1 MSKNKIKKPRFKES
15 RRLGLNV
22 CGHPKAMKRAKRGT
36 SRADKKLSTYGEQL
50 LEKQRLR
57 AYYNVSESQ
66 FSKYVKDAL
75 GSDGN
80 TGDLLIQRLETRL
93 DNMVYRAGY
102 ANSIRQARQIVV
114 HGHMLVNGS
123 KVDRPSYK
131 VSVGDVITL
140 RDRSKKVDMFIA
152 NFTETT
158 SPLSYI
164 EKDTDALTA
173 KLVKTPAREE
183 VPVQIQDQLIVE
195 FYSRML

>member
-1 MSKNKIKKPRFKES
+1 MSKNRVKKPRFKEC

-75 GSDGN
+75 KSDGN

-93 DNMVYRAGY
+93 DNLVYRAGFG
-102 ANSIRQARQIVV
+102 SSVRQARQIVG
-114 HGHMLVNGS
+114 HGHVLVNGK
-123 KVDRPSYK
+123 KVDIASYK
-131 VSVGDVITL
+131 VNVGDVITL
-140 RDRSKKVDMFIA
+140 RERSKKVEMFVE
-152 NFTETT
+152 NFTATT
-158 SPLSYI
+158 NALSYI
-164 EKDTDALTA
+164 EKDVDGLSM
-173 KLVKTPAREE
+173 KLVKTPSREE